1 MKITPIL
8 DRVILREI
16 KTKEK
21 KTKSGI
27 ILPSSVKET
36 PCEGKIVAINA
47 DYKDENGIEDKNTK
61 PFLAGYY
68 GAVSKAQSF
77 KSREKPDTKNVIYE
91 EFIPDGSPLLPKE
104 PALLESII

>member
-8 DRVILREI
+8 DRVILKEI

-47 DYKDENGIEDKNTK
+47 DYKDENGNISELKKGDLVLYPSFSAMEFFYDDQTLYVIKISDILCKIE
-61 PFLAGYY
+61 
-68 GAVSKAQSF
+68 
-77 KSREKPDTKNVIYE
+77 
-91 EFIPDGSPLLPKE
+91 KE
-104 PALLESII
+104 D